1 MAAQLNRPTGA
12 PVTRQTASAIDL
24 ADLDALDLDD
34 PLARFRERFYV
45 PNGTL
50 YFDGNS
56 LGLLSHE
63 AEGAVLEALD
73 AWRRLAID
81 GWTGGA
87 QPWFY
92 LGEELGAAQAE
103 LVGARPSEVIVT
115 GGITMNL
122 HALLATFFRPGE

>member
-1 MAAQLNRPTGA
+1 MAPQLSGPTGA
-12 PVTRQTASAIDL
+12 PVIRQTASDIDL
-24 ADLDALDLDD
+24 AELDALDLGD
-34 PLARFRERFYV
+34 PLAPFRERFYV

-73 AWRRLAID
+73 AWRRLGID
-81 GWTGGA
+81 GWIGGT

-103 LVGARPSEVIVT
+103 LVGASPSEVK
-115 GGITMNL
+115 
-122 HALLATFFRPGE
+122 